1 MVGVTFADTAPTP
14 VIPLR
19 ERQLRGDRASAP
31 LPPALSP
38 DGSPTAGADATN
50 AAPRAPPTAHAQDIL
65 QMLRSQRMA
74 ATGARAIT
82 GGGGGALACC
92 GRPPATHQRRGN
104 HAGGHARTPR
114 QHIGPGSEG
123 RGEPPALCT
132 GLDPDH
138 AALLARGSFM
148 LLRRPG
154 LSRRDPR
161 QRFFWFNFESELLFW
176 GKGEVKRGARG
187 RVDAVQVGKPKQGR
201 VVAVLAGTGVDH
213 SEGREG
219 ARQRFAEQ
227 EKTFRVETLAHGT
240 LTIRAETSTVS
251 PENFRPGLWHQLSS
265 CRPSVAPRPPAYVS
279 ACLSACLM
287 LGGQVLDRGLGGDAQ
302 GLRAPCGV
310 HLLGGESHRPGG
322 RGL

>member
-1 MVGVTFADTAPTP
+1 MG
-14 VIPLR
+14 
-19 ERQLRGDRASAP
+19 
-31 LPPALSP
+31 
-38 DGSPTAGADATN
+38 
-50 AAPRAPPTAHAQDIL
+50 
-65 QMLRSQRMA
+65 
-74 ATGARAIT
+74 
-82 GGGGGALACC
+82 
-92 GRPPATHQRRGN
+92 
-104 HAGGHARTPR
+104 
-114 QHIGPGSEG
+114 
-123 RGEPPALCT
+123 T

-161 QRFFWFNFESELLFW
+161 QRFFWFDFESELLFW
-176 GKGEVKRGARG
+176 GKGEVKRGRASGAGGGGGARG

-201 VVAVLAGTGVDH
+201 VVAVLAGTGMDH

-240 LTIRAETSTVS
+240 LTIRAESSTVS
-251 PENFRPGLWHQLSS
+251 HGNSRAGLWHQLSR
-265 CRPSVAPRPPAYVS
+265 CRPSVAPRPPVYVS
-279 ACLSACLM
+279 ACLL

-302 GLRAPCGV
+302 GLRAPCGF

-322 RGL
+322 RGGCDGPPSLFGW